1 MSYGNHSTTSKF
13 NYEYIGDPRLGIVVY
28 KNCLDGVDSVPAR
41 LHQALDDSQHEYF
54 KWHPS
59 LVGEGVKMP
68 EYRDCEDFKM
78 AEEYIP
84 NTPSEFSEIV
94 KVYTDVSSRINDGLQ
109 HYQSMY
115 NITMRYM
122 EAINF
127 VKYGPG
133 VHFAVHTDHG
143 FSYICTVS
151 NIVYLN
157 DDYEGGELHFPLL
170 DITYKAEAG
179 DSIFFPS
186 TYIYAHASL
195 PVTEGVKYSAV
206 TMFDYNDDAHQY
218 GGFSRDFG
226 QTNEQPEKP
235 SFPDE
240 SPVVV
245 SPNQSPVAVAG
256 FDEVQLRQII
266 HEEIHKYAVASW
278 EANQGNSNYTDQQG
292 GQWGS

>member
-13 NYEYIGDPRLGIVVY
+13 DYEYIGDPHLGIVVY
-28 KNCLDGVDSVPAR
+28 KNCLDGVDYVPAR

-54 KWHPS
+54 KWHDS

-68 EYRDCEDFKM
+68 EYRDCVDFKM

-94 KVYTDVSSRINDGLQ
+94 GVYTDVSSRINDGLQ

-133 VHFAVHTDHG
+133 EHFAVHTDHG

-170 DITYKAEAG
+170 DITYKPEAG

-206 TMFDYNDDAHQY
+206 TMFDYNDDAHKH

-245 SPNQSPVAVAG
+245 AG
-256 FDEVQLRQII
+256 FDEEQLRKII

-278 EANQGNSNYTDQQG
+278 EANQGNVNYTYQQG